1 MHAGGML
8 QGCYSAVPF
17 CSVTFKEEVKWK
29 SPSVAEVRRAGE
41 HILQRSAVG
50 AGVDMEDRMPSG

>member
-1 MHAGGML
+1 M
-8 QGCYSAVPF
+8 QEGCCKDVTQLYP
-17 CSVTFKEEVKWK
+17 SVLSPLKKEVKWK

-41 HILQRSAVG
+41 HILQWSAVG